1 MALPIKKKA
10 LIKTERLIIKPYS
23 SEDVDE
29 LVNLLL
35 NPEITKTFM
44 VPRFESVEQMKNLA
58 EKLIDFSRVEDT
70 THLEYGIYLNGKI
83 IGFINDCGIEDEEI
97 EIGYIIHPNFQGH
110 GYATEAVRAILCEL
124 REMGFHKVTAGYFAE
139 NTASRRVMEKCGMQ
153 QTTVTGE
160 EEYRGEIHLCRYCEI
175 DLCKS

>member
-83 IGFINDCGIEDEEI
+83 IGFINDCGMKDEEI
-97 EIGYIIHPNFQGH
+97 EIGYVIHPDFQGH
-110 GYATEAVRAILCEL
+110 GYATEAVRGDPL
-124 REMGFHKVTAGYFAE
+124 RT
-139 NTASRRVMEKCGMQ
+139 S
-153 QTTVTGE
+153 
-160 EEYRGEIHLCRYCEI
+160 
-175 DLCKS
+175 